1 MAEFYSYI
9 FMLWWVD
16 FERSNFIKNTLAVC
30 NETKSEEE
38 NIKDFLE
45 KHKCKIIGAATAV
58 VGAPLVLSAAG
69 FGAAG
74 VAAGSAA
81 ATIQSAVYGGAATGI
96 FSSLQSAGAAGMST
110 ATNFILGGTGAYA
123 GSYYCGLDIP
133 SESLMPNSKS
143 NKSKPNNSNQQRSK
157 PKVPVI
163 VCNSE
168 GVQCNFLK

>member
-1 MAEFYSYI
+1 MAQFYFYN

-16 FERSNFIKNTLAVC
+16 FERSNFIKYTLAVC

-96 FSSLQSAGAAGMST
+96 FSSLQSAGAAGFSK

-123 GSYYCGLDIP
+123 GSYLCGPDIAT
-133 SESLMPNSKS
+133 ESAIS
-143 NKSKPNNSNQQRSK
+143 NSK
-157 PKVPVI
+157 PKESKSTDSNQKLPVFI
-163 VCNSE
+163 CSE
-168 GVQCNFLK
+168 AGQCHYLK